1 MMVLNLIRLDTTD
14 KVKASMRQ
22 KRKRVAWDDD
32 IRMAMLGIK
41 PL

>member
-1 MMVLNLIRLDTTD
+1 MVLNLIRMDMTD
-14 KVKASMRQ
+14 KVKASMLQ
-22 KRKRVAWDDD
+22 KLKRAARDDD